1 MRVESTA
8 PDLRTLAEPGASS
21 RERVPAPVSAAA
33 LFVAFATIGLCGFGG
48 ILPWAR
54 RTLVD
59 TKAWLTDQE
68 FTELLG
74 FAQVL
79 PGANGTHLAVMFGA
93 RRCGWRG
100 ALAAVTGLLIPP
112 FVILIALALLYRW
125 YGKLPEVH
133 GALKGMAAVA
143 AGLSIET
150 GLRLAR
156 ALTRRIH
163 TVVLG
168 LLPFVAIAVL
178 HLPLVH
184 VMVVLVPAAIVCEF
198 AMRKHAS
205 WAASRIEGGKQGGG
219 SA

>member
-1 MRVESTA
+1 MRAESTA
-8 PDLRTLAEPGASS
+8 PNLSTLAEPGVSS
-21 RERVPAPVSAAA
+21 HERVPAPVSAAS
-33 LFVAFATIGLCGFGG
+33 LFVAFAMIGLCGFGG

-93 RRCGWRG
+93 RRYGWRG

-156 ALTRRIH
+156 ALTRRLH
-163 TVVLG
+163 VVVLG

-178 HLPLVH
+178 HLPLVY
-184 VMVVLVPAAIVCEF
+184 VMLVLVPVAIVCEV

-205 WAASRIEGGKQGGG
+205 WTARRVDGGKRNG
-219 SA
+219 SAS

>member
-1 MRVESTA
+1 MRGESTTSNLNTFA
-8 PDLRTLAEPGASS
+8 GPGVSS
-21 RERVPAPVSAAA
+21 HGRLPAPISPAA
-33 LFVAFATIGLCGFGG
+33 LFTAFATIGMCGFGG

-100 ALAAVTGLLIPP
+100 ALAAVTGLLLAP

-163 TVVLG
+163 TIVLAS
-168 LLPFVAIAVL
+168 LPFIAIAVL
-178 HLPLVH
+178 HLPLVD
-184 VMVVLVPAAIVCEF
+184 VMLVLVPAAIACEF
-198 AMRKHAS
+198 AVRRHAS
-205 WAASRIEGGKQGGG
+205 SAARGIDGGKQGGRA
-219 SA
+219 S

>member
-1 MRVESTA
+1 MRAESTV
-8 PDLRTLAEPGASS
+8 PHLSTLAQHGASS
-21 RERVPAPVSAAA
+21 HERVPAPVSPAA

-100 ALAAVTGLLIPP
+100 AVAAVTGLLIPP
-112 FVILIALALLYRW
+112 FVILIVLALLYRW

-163 TVVLG
+163 TIVLS
-168 LLPFVAIAVL
+168 LLPFIAIAAL
-178 HLPLVH
+178 HLPLVR
-184 VMVVLVPAAIVCEF
+184 VMLVLVPAAIVCEF

-205 WAASRIEGGKQGGG
+205 SAARRIDGGKQGGG
-219 SA
+219 AS

>member
-1 MRVESTA
+1 MRAESTA
-8 PDLRTLAEPGASS
+8 SDMSTLAEHRASS
-21 RERVPAPVSAAA
+21 HERVPAPVSPAA

-59 TKAWLTDQE
+59 TNAWLTDQE

-112 FVILIALALLYRW
+112 FVILIVLALLYRW

-156 ALTRRIH
+156 ALTRRVLTIG
-163 TVVLG
+163 LG
-168 LLPFVAIAVL
+168 LLTFVAIAVL

-184 VMVVLVPAAIVCEF
+184 VMLVLVPTAIVIEY
-198 AMRKHAS
+198 ALRRHAN
-205 WAASRIEGGKQGGG
+205 WTARRGDGGKQGGG
-219 SA
+219 AS